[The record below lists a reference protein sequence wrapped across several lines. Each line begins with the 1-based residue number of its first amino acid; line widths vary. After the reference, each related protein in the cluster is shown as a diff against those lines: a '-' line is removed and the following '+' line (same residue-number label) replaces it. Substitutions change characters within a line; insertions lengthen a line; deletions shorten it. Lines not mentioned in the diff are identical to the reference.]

1 MTNFNINSVVPDEGT
16 MLLFVLWIFIIHLF
30 KIGEF
35 EASVPSTVRELA
47 DDLGGI
53 NFFRSTLLVS
63 W

>member
-16 MLLFVLWIFIIHLF
+16 MLLFGLWIFIIHLF

-47 DDLGGI
+47 DDLGKI
-53 NFFRSTLLVS
+53 IFF
-63 W
+63 